1 MKRTIKNDPLKPLLG
16 EYYLLLKE
24 AYRLEG
30 LNQKMS
36 RKKYNRAS
44 FLALEIQALRFR
56 N

>member
-1 MKRTIKNDPLKPLLG
+1 MKRTTKNDPLKRLLR

-24 AYRLEG
+24 AQRLQG

-36 RKKYNRAS
+36 RIKYNRVS
-44 FLALEIQALRFR
+44 FLSLEIQALRFR